1 MAARLGITPDVA
13 LYGAALG
20 GGFPIGVA
28 AFRDRQPPIDEH
40 ATVPTPHPVS
50 LSAAEAIL
58 SILKNDAVYER
69 LEERTE
75 QLVSGL
81 LGLAERFSRSMTVN
95 RLGSVFAVY
104 LTEGPVANRKGVET
118 ADAEAYRKLAVLLRR
133 EGILFPPE
141 PGRAAFVSSTHGAKD
156 VEETLA
162 SCERAFLQLHQE
174 ELP

>member
-1 MAARLGITPDVA
+1 M
-13 LYGAALG
+13 
-20 GGFPIGVA
+20 
-28 AFRDRQPPIDEH
+28 
-40 ATVPTPHPVS
+40 PTPHPVS
-50 LSAAEAIL
+50 LAAAEAIL

-81 LGLAERFSRSMTVN
+81 LGLAERFSRPMTVN
-95 RLGSVFAVY
+95 RLGSVFSVY
-104 LTEGPVANRKGVET
+104 LAEGPVVDRKGVEA
-118 ADAEAYRKLAVLLRR
+118 ADAEGYRKLAVLLRE
-133 EGILFPPE
+133 EGILVPPE

-162 SCERAFLQLHQE
+162 SCERVFAQIHQE